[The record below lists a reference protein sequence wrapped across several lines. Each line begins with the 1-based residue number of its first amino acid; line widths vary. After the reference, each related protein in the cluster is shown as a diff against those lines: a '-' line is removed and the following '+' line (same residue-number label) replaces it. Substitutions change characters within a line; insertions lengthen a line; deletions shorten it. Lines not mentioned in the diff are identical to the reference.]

1 MSIRVLWV
9 TNQPIA
15 KHCEMLNMTVG
26 QSGGWMEKSYEALK
40 DASTIT
46 LGVATI
52 YNGKEVLHSIADG
65 NDFFVLPSRHNIGAY
80 DQNDAYNLRQ
90 WEAIVSEFR
99 PDIIHLWGTEYAIG
113 LCALKAAKGIPSVV
127 YMQGMLNQLANHY
140 CDGVSLAEQLRYITP
155 IDIKRWDFLWSRK
168 KRFEKAAKR
177 EVEILKLSKN
187 VIVESDWCAY
197 NCLSVVPDCTV
208 YRSALPISS
217 VFFDYEWSYDRCEK
231 YSIFTVA
238 GGYPIKGHHI
248 LLKAF
253 ANVVKIYPEAKL
265 YIPGASNVLSSD
277 FKSRIRLT
285 TYENLIS
292 SLIHKY
298 HLKNNI
304 IYTGKLTPEQMAK
317 QIAKCNV
324 YVMPSSCENHSSSLV
339 EAMIVG
345 APTISSYVGGISH
358 YYKDRENGFFYRF
371 DEPEVLSAIIVNY
384 FCDNGLARQIADK
397 GKYSA
402 RLSRSA
408 IDLKKD
414 LETIYDSVIHNNK
427 LQKK

>member
-15 KHCEMLNMTVG
+15 KHRDMLNMPMG
-26 QSGGWMEKSYEALK
+26 QSGGWMEKAYEALK
-40 DASTIT
+40 HVSHIT
-46 LGVATI
+46 LGVVTI
-52 YNGKEVLHSIADG
+52 YNGAERLHLTSDG
-65 NDFFVLPSRHNIGAY
+65 NEFYVIPSHQTIGAY
-80 DQNDAYNLRQ
+80 DPNNEYNLRQ
-90 WEAIVSEFR
+90 WEEVVSVFR
-99 PDIIHLWGTEYAIG
+99 PDLIHIWGTEYAIG
-113 LCALKAAKGIPSVV
+113 LCALKAAKEIPSVV

-140 CDGVSLAEQLRYITP
+140 CDGVSFAEQLRYITP
-155 IDIKRWDFLWSRK
+155 IDIKRWNFLWSRK
-168 KRFEKAAKR
+168 KQFEKAAKR
-177 EVEILKLSKN
+177 EAEILTISKN

-197 NCLSVVPDCTV
+197 NCLSVASDCTV

-217 VFFDYEWSYDRCEK
+217 VFFDYEWSYDKCEK

-253 ANVVKIYPEAKL
+253 ANIVKIYPEAKL
-265 YIPGASNVLSSD
+265 YIPGSSNVLSTD

-304 IYTGKLTPEQMAK
+304 IYTGKLTPEQMA
-317 QIAKCNV
+317 QHIARCNV
-324 YVMPSSCENHSSSLV
+324 YVMPSTCENHSSSLI

-345 APTISSYVGGISH
+345 APTISSYVGGVSQ
-358 YYKDRENGFFYRF
+358 YYRDKENGLFYRS
-371 DEPEVLSAIIVNY
+371 DEPEVLSAMIDIL
-384 FCDNGLARQIADK
+384 FRDKEQTIRIANHGREDE
-397 GKYSA
+397 
-402 RLSRSA
+402 RLSRSS

-414 LETIYDSVIHNNK
+414 LDYIYRSIIK
-427 LQKK
+427 QKK